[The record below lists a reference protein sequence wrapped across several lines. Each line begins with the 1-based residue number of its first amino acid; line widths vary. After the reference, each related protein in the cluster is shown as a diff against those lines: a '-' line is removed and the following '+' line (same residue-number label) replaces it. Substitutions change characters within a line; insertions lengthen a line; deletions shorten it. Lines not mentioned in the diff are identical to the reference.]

1 MTLNFFSCASLPF
14 VYLLG
19 KCLFKSFAHF
29 FKIEL
34 FVFDLWLNTLFTMH
48 ELQPFLSHP
57 VGFPFISLMR
67 TFFEA
72 SEFPHFDQVKCISF
86 FLPVLSVSWLRHLFQ
101 TLAVSHCTSLVTF
114 NNYKWI
120 GLAHRTVSVVFEKVR
135 NTV

>member
-19 KCLFKSFAHF
+19 KCLFKSFARF

-86 FLPVLSVSWLRHLFQ
+86 FASPFGIM
-101 TLAVSHCTSLVTF
+101 AKTF
-114 NNYKWI
+114 ISDFGSIPLHISSN
-120 GLAHRTVSVVFEKVR
+120 F
-135 NTV
+135 